1 MSDNDFDSAMSDDS
15 LRSITDSGL
24 DKASDNLEQLKK
36 IVEEEKITT
45 TTKINS
51 INERIVDEKFNRD
64 YEIAEIHIT
73 YLSRDA
79 KIYRIM
85 DEDRETIS
93 NEIIGLHTRIDK
105 NIDECKQCIRNIS
118 ILDARLNDIKDNLI
132 PSKSL
137 CVAVTTLYALT
148 GICIIHAGGIVLP
161 LIRNL
166 IKK

>member
-51 INERIVDEKFNRD
+51 INERIVDEKINRD
-64 YEIAEIHIT
+64 YEIAEIHTT

-79 KIYRIM
+79 KINSIM
-85 DEDRETIS
+85 DEDRQTIS
-93 NEIIGLHTRIDK
+93 NEIVGIHTRIDT
-105 NIDECKQCIRNIS
+105 NIDTCAECIKYIHKLETEIS
-118 ILDARLNDIKDNLI
+118 TIKKNLI